1 MRVRLAQLTVAL
13 WWGSLGT
20 VAFLV
25 VPLLFVHLPSPSVA
39 GSMAARLFEAQTW
52 VSVACGTL
60 LLAVLRPKHAS
71 ALEQRDYHAI
81 TLIVLGLL
89 LALVMQFG
97 VAPRIVARQ
106 DLKLW
111 HTLGSAML
119 VGQWLCTLALLWHM
133 QRGSAGK

>member
-25 VPLLFVHLPSPSVA
+25 VPLLFVHLPSPSMA
-39 GSMAARLFEAQTW
+39 GTMAARLFEAQTW
-52 VSVACGTL
+52 VSVACGVL
-60 LLAVLRPKHAS
+60 LLAVLRPKNESTAVDM
-71 ALEQRDYHAI
+71 DYAAI

-89 LALVMQFG
+89 LALLMQFG

-111 HTLGSAML
+111 HTVGSAML
-119 VGQWLCTLALLWHM
+119 VGQWLSTLALLWHM
-133 QRGSAGK
+133 QRGAAAK